1 MSIAT
6 ATIDTHALVQLIY
19 VALIAGVGVCIVFA
33 LAVVSVTRFQEQRK
47 AGRRIVSAAYG
58 AMAAVALGGCGW
70 AIIAGIAAMT
80 TK

>member
-1 MSIAT
+1 MTLAT

-19 VALIAGVGVCIVFA
+19 VSLIAGVGICIVFA
-33 LAVVSVTRFQEQRK
+33 LAVVGITRFQEHRR
-47 AGRRIVSAAYG
+47 AGRRSASAAYG

>member
-1 MSIAT
+1 MTLAT

-19 VALIAGVGVCIVFA
+19 VSLIAGVGICVVFA
-33 LAVVSVTRFQEQRK
+33 LAVVAITRFQECRR
-47 AGRRIVSAAYG
+47 AGSRATSAAY
-58 AMAAVALGGCGW
+58 AALAAAALGGCGW